1 MIKEVIEILYTIGQ
15 MSEKIGLSID
25 TLRYY
30 EKEGLIIPKRDS
42 NNRRVFDETD
52 IKWIEFIK
60 RLKETGMRL
69 ADIKTYAKLR
79 EQGEETIEERLV
91 LLTQQTSVLLDKQ
104 QELAN
109 NLAFLDKKIALYQ
122 EMLTKNTQIS

>member
-1 MIKEVIEILYTIGQ
+1 MGEVNKMCYTIGQ

>member
-1 MIKEVIEILYTIGQ
+1 MREVNKMCYTIGQ
-15 MSEKIGLSID
+15 TSEKIELSID

-122 EMLTKNTQIS
+122 KMLTKNTQIS

>member
-1 MIKEVIEILYTIGQ
+1 MGEVNKMCYTIGQ

-109 NLAFLDKKIALYQ
+109 NLAFLDKKIVLYQ
-122 EMLTKNTQIS
+122 EILTKNTQIS